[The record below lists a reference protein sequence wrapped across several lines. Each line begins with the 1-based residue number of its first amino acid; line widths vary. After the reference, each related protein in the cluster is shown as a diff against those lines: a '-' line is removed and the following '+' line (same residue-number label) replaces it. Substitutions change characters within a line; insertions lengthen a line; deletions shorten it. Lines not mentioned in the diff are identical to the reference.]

1 MQNTFKELA
10 SGVDAFYASAR
21 NNVPAYHLE
30 ALESLKKFAVENQEF
45 TAFNIGGEL
54 FEVLPYN
61 WQKYAVALEHPNGRL
76 GFSSSKNIP
85 SIRLQI
91 RSEFIHSV
99 GAQAALDWFTE
110 KLNTVEIY
118 PAWTLSRI
126 DLYVDVQGWDLSYF
140 EKESFVCRAK
150 DISSHEVDGQFSG
163 FNFGK
168 RKSKTITCRIYN
180 KTLELRSSKKSWTTM
195 AWNENYNPDETVFRI
210 EFEFNREALKQFGL
224 NNSNQTLE
232 AISGL
237 WSHATQEW
245 LTHRIQSEDSNKSRW
260 PISAEWQEIQNSTIA
275 GSRIPIE
282 RIYDSKDAVK
292 LESLIAPLRGYL
304 TSFGSLIGA
313 DDLNSTMKSAGDF
326 FNKDELKSGVTFAAR
341 ISEKKFR
348 RA

>member
-1 MQNTFKELA
+1 
-10 SGVDAFYASAR
+10 
-21 NNVPAYHLE
+21 
-30 ALESLKKFAVENQEF
+30 
-45 TAFNIGGEL
+45 
-54 FEVLPYN
+54 
-61 WQKYAVALEHPNGRL
+61 
-76 GFSSSKNIP
+76 
-85 SIRLQI
+85 
-91 RSEFIHSV
+91 
-99 GAQAALDWFTE
+99 
-110 KLNTVEIY
+110 
-118 PAWTLSRI
+118 
-126 DLYVDVQGWDLSYF
+126 
-140 EKESFVCRAK
+140 
-150 DISSHEVDGQFSG
+150 
-163 FNFGK
+163 
-168 RKSKTITCRIYN
+168 
-180 KTLELRSSKKSWTTM
+180 M